1 MWTKGAPLAAVTGAV
16 ADVST
21 SKLASTEVVEIFA
34 EVRRAEL
41 RI

>member
-1 MWTKGAPLAAVTGAV
+1 MDEVVIRAASPWNKG
-16 ADVST
+16 
-21 SKLASTEVVEIFA
+21 LASTEVVEIFA

>member
-1 MWTKGAPLAAVTGAV
+1 MRMFLTRSSDRL
-16 ADVST
+16 S
-21 SKLASTEVVEIFA
+21 LASTEVVEIFA